1 MLCTI
6 TTIISC
12 FPRVH
17 YLMSSFAYW
26 RFYLQISCTVIFG
39 CKRLSFGQS
48 GSFFYAYII
57 RQKSYKSRGFVIF
70 YGYILLV
77 LHGCVALIFKSISA
91 FERIAMFAFFIRL
104 FFCKIWSN
112 STTTALCLYF
122 GRIWHFISTSYC
134 SVLRWHTTSY
144 QCKRRRSVF
153 ILFNHKATIFI
164 RTSTRKG
171 KSQAVYHFYFDD
183 TFSSSLAKMPIS
195 SAYVDVGEYHITY
208 SVVIGYLFQYVFI
221 SFPRVIRK

>member
-17 YLMSSFAYW
+17 YLMSSFAYR
-26 RFYLQISCTVIFG
+26 RFYLQISCTVIFS

-48 GSFFYAYII
+48 GSFFYTYII

-70 YGYILLV
+70 YRNILLV

-91 FERIAMFAFFIRL
+91 LERIAMFAFFIRL
-104 FFCKIWSN
+104 LFCNSRSD

-134 SVLRWHTTSY
+134 SVLRWYTTSY

-153 ILFNHKATIFI
+153 ILLNHKTAYVI
-164 RTSTRKG
+164 RFGTRKS
-171 KSQAVYHFYFDD
+171 KSQTIYHFYFDD
-183 TFSSSLAKMPIS
+183 TLSSSLAKMPIG

-208 SVVIGYLFQYVFI
+208 SVVIGYLF
-221 SFPRVIRK
+221 